1 VMGETRRQLR
11 RAVGDRPAMSIV
23 SSGRPGLVKGHS
35 ATRGLVRLRRPWTTP
50 ARVPVGERL
59 LTPRIPHNLPHT
71 LAMAGSCAATF
82 PNHFP
87 KTFPK

>member
-1 VMGETRRQLR
+1 MEETSWQLR
-11 RAVGDRPAMSIV
+11 RPVEDRPAASIV

-35 ATRGLVRLRRPWTTP
+35 ATRGLLRLRRPWTTP
-50 ARVPVGERL
+50 ARVPLRARL
-59 LTPRIPHNLPHT
+59 ATRGVPHNLPHG

-82 PNHFP
+82 PNQFP